1 MAVSLLASNGYRIA
15 KSWQYEDNFPEPPS
29 PPPPLALVPAAES
42 SSDGG
47 SGGLLQQCVAR
58 KESLEARRP
67 LIDGSPKKSATI
79 FRPIKDEDGYVRGGA
94 ALAPNLISAH
104 VICKSH

>member
-15 KSWQYEDNFPEPPS
+15 KSWQYEDHLPEPP
-29 PPPPLALVPAAES
+29 PAPLLESS

-47 SGGLLQQCVAR
+47 SGRGGGGGGLLQQCVSGTAGR

-67 LIDGSPKKSATI
+67 LIDGSPQKPAKI
-79 FRPIKDEDGYVRGGA
+79 LRPPIEDEDDGY
-94 ALAPNLISAH
+94 APS
-104 VICKSH
+104 

>member
-15 KSWQYEDNFPEPPS
+15 KSWQYEDNFPEPP
-29 PPPPLALVPAAES
+29 PPPAEVVPAAES

-47 SGGLLQQCVAR
+47 SGGSLLRQCVAGSGR

-67 LIDGSPKKSATI
+67 LIDGSPNKAAKI
-79 FRPIKDEDGYVRGGA
+79 LRPIEDEDGYV
-94 ALAPNLISAH
+94 ALGPRSAR
-104 VICKSH
+104 S

>member
-29 PPPPLALVPAAES
+29 VPPPQPETAS
-42 SSDGG
+42 SSSEVGG
-47 SGGLLQQCVAR
+47 GGGDGLLKQCVSGR

-67 LIDGSPKKSATI
+67 LIDGSPQ
-79 FRPIKDEDGYVRGGA
+79 RPAKISGSIMDEDDGYVAEA
-94 ALAPNLISAH
+94 ALAPNLIS
-104 VICKSH
+104 VC

>member
-15 KSWQYEDNFPEPPS
+15 KSWQYEDNFPEPP
-29 PPPPLALVPAAES
+29 PPPAVEVPAAES

-47 SGGLLQQCVAR
+47 SGGGGGGGLLQQCVAGQGR

-67 LIDGSPKKSATI
+67 LIDGSPKKSANI
-79 FRPIKDEDGYVRGGA
+79 FRPIKDEDGYVVGPR
-94 ALAPNLISAH
+94 S
-104 VICKSH
+104 

>member
-15 KSWQYEDNFPEPPS
+15 KSWQYEDNFPEPP
-29 PPPPLALVPAAES
+29 PPPAEVVPAAES

-47 SGGLLQQCVAR
+47 SGGSLLRQCVAGSGR

-67 LIDGSPKKSATI
+67 LIDGSPNKPAKI
-79 FRPIKDEDGYVRGGA
+79 LRPIEDEDEDGYVA
-94 ALAPNLISAH
+94 ALGPRSAR
-104 VICKSH
+104 S

>member
-15 KSWQYEDNFPEPPS
+15 KSWQYEDNFPEPP
-29 PPPPLALVPAAES
+29 PPPAAEVVPAAES

-47 SGGLLQQCVAR
+47 SGGSLLRQCVAGSGR

-67 LIDGSPKKSATI
+67 LIDGSPNKAAKI
-79 FRPIKDEDGYVRGGA
+79 LRPIEDEDEDGYV
-94 ALAPNLISAH
+94 ALGPRSAR
-104 VICKSH
+104 S